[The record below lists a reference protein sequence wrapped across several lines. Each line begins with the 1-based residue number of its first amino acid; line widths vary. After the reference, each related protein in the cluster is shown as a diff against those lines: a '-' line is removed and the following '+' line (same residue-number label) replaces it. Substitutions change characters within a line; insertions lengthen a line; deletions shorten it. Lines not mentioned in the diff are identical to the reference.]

1 MSSFGYSDSE
11 TCICCPCLTASQV
24 LLFIT
29 VPFFGFNLYKLGL
42 GVDYDSNCDSDFN
55 VSQVNSRFG
64 NNYCFI
70 LLFRVGSWHE
80 FLSRN
85 FDPYKELHGKQHH
98 NLRTLVWL
106 LNSW

>member
-64 NNYCFI
+64 NNYLELAVGTDFFLEI
-70 LLFRVGSWHE
+70 LTHI
-80 FLSRN
+80 RN
-85 FDPYKELHGKQHH
+85 FMVNNTTIYVPLCGFLILG
-98 NLRTLVWL
+98 N
-106 LNSW
+106 